1 MYVITVRY
9 DYDSHQQQVQIIQID
24 ISLYPFAPFII
35 LKTNIYILISMW

>member
-9 DYDSHQQQVQIIQID
+9 DYDSHQQVQIIQID

-35 LKTNIYILISMW
+35 LKTNIYILISM